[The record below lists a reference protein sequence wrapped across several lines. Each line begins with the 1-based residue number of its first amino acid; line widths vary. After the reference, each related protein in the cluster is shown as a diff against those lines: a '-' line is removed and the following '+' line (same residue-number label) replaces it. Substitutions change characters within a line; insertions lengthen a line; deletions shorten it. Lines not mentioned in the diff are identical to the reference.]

1 MTETLTSA
9 QLQAWF
15 EDTEK
20 IISDVSASVRNLK
33 RIEAVES
40 RKKKPATAD
49 AFGTYISKHI
59 RFTLVVQ
66 LCKLYVNKDTERRN
80 FRKLFNRLRYD
91 KYNNRLKQ
99 LLKENRGKAGLVTGK
114 AELIRMVNDLD
125 QELGK
130 RDDLIYRL
138 RTLRDR
144 LYAHSDPVQV
154 LPEVRIDELDD
165 LVELAVRI
173 YNATSGR
180 IFGHQ
185 FVPRKGEDW
194 ENDPLLKNLE
204 DEGSG
209 DATER
214 PGKS

>member
-1 MTETLTSA
+1 MTETLTTA

-33 RIEAVES
+33 RIEAAEN
-40 RKKKPATAD
+40 RKKKPVTD
-49 AFGTYISKHI
+49 DFFGTYLSKHI
-59 RFTLVVQ
+59 RFTLIVQ

-80 FRKLFNRLRYD
+80 FGKLFNRLKYD

-99 LLKENRGKAGLVTGK
+99 RLKENRGKEGLVTQK
-114 AELIRMVNDLD
+114 AEMIHLVNDLVR
-125 QELGK
+125 ELEA

-144 LYAHSDPVQV
+144 LYAHSDPGQV
-154 LPEVRIDELDD
+154 LPEVTLAELDD
-165 LVELAVRI
+165 LVQLAVRI
-173 YNATSGR
+173 FDATSGR

-194 ENDPLLKNLE
+194 ESDPL
-204 DEGSG
+204 
-209 DATER
+209 
-214 PGKS
+214 

>member
-1 MTETLTSA
+1 MTETLTTA

-20 IISDVSASVRNLK
+20 ILSDVSASVRNLK
-33 RIEAVES
+33 RIEAAAT
-40 RKKKPATAD
+40 RKKKSVTD
-49 AFGTYISKHI
+49 DFFGTYLSKHI

-80 FRKLFNRLRYD
+80 FRKLFNRLKYD

-99 LLKENRGKAGLVTGK
+99 RLKENRGKAGLVTEK
-114 AELIRMVNDLD
+114 AELIRMVNDLVR
-125 QELGK
+125 ELEA

-165 LVELAVRI
+165 LVKLAVRI
-173 YNATSGR
+173 FDTTSGR

-185 FVPRKGEDW
+185 FVPPKKEDW
-194 ENDPLLKNLE
+194 ENDPELRDLE
-204 DEGSG
+204 EDSRK
-209 DATER
+209 DSAD
-214 PGKS
+214 